1 MPVNTDADHKFL
13 QKKDKIDHF
22 SQILYFIDK
31 ES

>member
-13 QKKDKIDHF
+13 QKRDKTDHL
-22 SQILYFIDK
+22 SQILYFTEK